1 MMQHW
6 DVQGNIGTWGAVRLI
21 QGVGS
26 SLDPSRCPME
36 ERSGQ
41 SARAAR

>member
-26 SLDPSRCPME
+26 SLDPSGCLME
-36 ERSGQ
+36 ERGGQ